1 MTIATRGQGIT
12 GDTIETQ
19 GSTPG
24 PSENNAEELQ
34 DENFEPDFPKDKLA
48 SLDEKISNLRWVVP
62 VLADQELECLLKASI
77 DLARK
82 NLDTRSEA
90 CQRFFREGLTV
101 SFTKILTDDAVSSW
115 KPNIHACINQNC
127 LKLIELCVVKL
138 PHDWFPLLDLLA
150 MVLNPNNKFH
160 SFNSSRPSETAGP
173 NSNLSEEEL
182 FARPS
187 SDLRNPRGWL
197 VDLINRFGELGGFQ
211 ALLDRFQ
218 SGKNLSVSVVFA
230 LARPFGLCYEFL
242 TTHTINKYILPILE
256 MIPGILGKLT
266 DDELKREAKN
276 EQKSDIVSAIIKA
289 SKNLASRVPNQE
301 ELIRTLE
308 GFRLTM
314 ILRQLQISSFNGKM
328 NALNEINKVISSV
341 TYYPNRHH
349 GMDEEEYLTPERMA
363 KWINE
368 NKVLEIVLR
377 DSLHQPQY
385 VEKLEKILRFVI
397 KEKALSLNDLDAV
410 WAAQVG
416 KHEAIVKNVHDLL
429 AKLAWDFS
437 AEQLDHLFECFQN
450 SWTSASKKQRE
461 RLLELI
467 RRLAEDD
474 KDGVM
479 AHKVLT
485 LFWNL
490 AHSEEVPT
498 EIMDQALTAHVKI
511 LDYSCSQER
520 DAQKT
525 VWLDK
530 CVEELKNG
538 ERWVLP
544 ALKQIRE
551 ICTLYEQNTNGGHT
565 QRTHH
570 IYYRQEV
577 IERLQ
582 NQHSLVILV
591 TNSLTCYMDRLRV
604 LYKENPELTCETYIP
619 DGRYCHALQVQERLN
634 FLRFL
639 LKDGQ
644 LWLCAEQ
651 AKQIWQCLAENAVFL
666 SDREAC
672 FKWFSKLMG
681 EEPDLDP
688 GINRDFFENNIL
700 QIDPVLLTESGI
712 KCFER
717 FFKAVNMKEGKLKV
731 KRRLLLTEDLD
742 LIGLDYLWKVVT
754 LCSNDIASRAIE
766 LLKEVSTNLGPRL
779 LQSQLVFHETYI
791 TECYDRLRAHY
802 DTLTILQKSV
812 NDKEFDTDQIQ
823 NRIKAEAVKM
833 CRVMKVLQEY
843 MSECDN
849 AFVGERKILPLH
861 RACHGKHLT
870 LIVRLSSPNR
880 QVEDLDLYTHSNDT
894 LASLRKYIL
903 RRIKPG
909 MHCKLE
915 LFVNGEPLDPA
926 DDRKLLSQIPIRDKM
941 LISAKVVQINS
952 NMASSQDSSSDSSTS
967 SPQHPY
973 DGPNTEA
980 ESLLPGVLMSSQSV
994 YAQFFCQLMNVGSTL
1009 TFPLLRDMGHTL
1021 LQLMP
1026 CDLVTIDK
1034 LKVLFSTPGEDN
1046 ITMDSMFFSASPA
1059 EVLYNLEVLYSMLMP
1074 ALDTMS
1080 EKTFEFQYTFMI
1092 SGEAH
1097 KFLEMLTKNNFMSSA
1112 DNTTRRSAYLVVLK
1126 ICKLILTSVAH
1137 VLVRLSEDH
1146 TPENEPL
1153 NENSTT
1159 PGTYLR
1165 QALRNVPGHSDH
1177 LLRQVSIKLSQSL
1190 AQLIVA
1196 ETGNTGQAQVLFSQA
1211 LNWELPDLATTL
1223 ALVRLVWAASSN
1235 NLGALNASPE
1245 NLHALSDPGK
1255 MKNMEIVNDD
1265 ILLCKEALELLS
1277 TAVVLNPS
1285 SLEHLYQDNWW
1296 PYFITD
1302 LVLINPNCAIR
1313 IAAAEQLII
1322 ICTCGAASR
1331 LALQLI
1337 MPLLFSLLNTLV
1349 IENANTSHEYF
1360 QLLCRLVNVAY
1371 LTNCPLSG
1379 VENLQSSEVAWLR
1392 KARDKHEVLIEGHL
1406 LLAKELLLFMSLEQR
1421 CELGS
1426 AESGSLIKELLED
1439 FLFPASK
1446 LMLQL
1451 NKTGQLGE
1459 DPAIPIC
1466 DTPQTQAAAF
1476 DLLIALCLNCVQNY
1490 KQLVTMLTEMFYS
1503 DPDSA
1508 ITEWDYLPVVGP
1520 RPFQGFVGLKN
1531 AGATCYMN
1539 SVLQQL
1545 YMVESIKEG
1554 ILAAEGAATD
1564 PNEDFSGEERLDVD
1578 GDCTDDRNCLDDN
1591 RKDYNVGILKQ
1602 VQAIFGHLACSRLQ
1616 YYVPRGLWRHFK
1628 LQGEPVN
1635 LREQQDAVE
1644 FFMSLVESL
1653 DEALKTLG
1661 HEQIMSKILGGS
1673 YSDQKICKGCP
1684 HRYSKEEPFSVISV
1698 DIRNHSSLPDSMEQ
1712 YVKGELLEGADA
1724 YHCEKCAKKVVTVK
1738 RLCVKKLPPIL
1749 GIQLKRFEYD
1759 FERVC
1764 AIKFND
1770 YFEFPREL
1778 DMEPYTVSGL
1788 AKIEGEIID
1797 CDLDPS
1803 ADDVCTKYRL
1813 SGIVVHSG
1821 QASGGHYYSYIRSRD
1836 PSGEVRWYKFDD
1848 GDVSE
1853 CRMGDDEEMKVQ
1865 CFGGDYMGEVFDPM
1879 LKRTTYRRQ
1888 KRWWNAY
1895 MLFYTRHDIE
1905 EEAALKALDL
1915 LTISGTRKETHLKM
1929 PVAIE
1934 NSIRKQ
1940 NIKFLHHRSQFSVE
1954 YFSFIRKLATSCT
1967 QSNPRHSQ
1975 PLSNDLLEQQY
1986 LLSVQLVSN
1995 FLFHTGWHTKKNLR
2009 GPAMEWGDVL
2019 CLHLRTSP
2027 VIRSWFAQNMLFSHM
2042 GRFCE
2047 YLLSCPS
2054 NEVRSA
2060 FIKIV
2065 VLLAHFSIN
2074 DGPSPAPAA
2083 FNNNDMTAS
2092 LSDHILWALLSLLQR
2107 EVSEHGRHLP
2117 HYCTVF
2123 HMYANQGIQERAQLL
2138 RMNVPATFMLVALDE
2153 GPGPAIKYQYT
2164 ELGKL
2169 NQLVSCLIRCCDV
2182 SIKCQSSNGSPVLP
2196 NPYRD
2201 PVCQEYIMP
2210 ISPQAAD
2217 ILFNRTTYVKKVI
2230 EDTNLT
2236 DEAIKLL
2243 QFCSWENPH
2252 FSRVVLSEL
2261 LWQIAYAYCQELR
2274 HHIEIL
2280 LSILLIEDSWQTHR
2294 IHNAIKEREGLL
2306 ETIIRAKSH
2315 YQKRAYQCI
2324 KAMVALFNR
2333 CPAAHSLLMRQAD
2346 VRRSWASAVNW
2357 LQDELERKYPPNT
2370 QYSYNTWS
2378 PPAQSNESSNGYFL
2392 ERSNSARKTLEKAL
2406 EMMPEIEREEEDVS
2420 EDQIS
2425 QEEAPPPS
2433 DQLQQEESNSELPD
2447 VTQSCENN
2455 PNT

>member
-1 MTIATRGQGIT
+1 
-12 GDTIETQ
+12 
-19 GSTPG
+19 
-24 PSENNAEELQ
+24 
-34 DENFEPDFPKDKLA
+34 
-48 SLDEKISNLRWVVP
+48 
-62 VLADQELECLLKASI
+62 
-77 DLARK
+77 
-82 NLDTRSEA
+82 
-90 CQRFFREGLTV
+90 
-101 SFTKILTDDAVSSW
+101 
-115 KPNIHACINQNC
+115 
-127 LKLIELCVVKL
+127 
-138 PHDWFPLLDLLA
+138 
-150 MVLNPNNKFH
+150 
-160 SFNSSRPSETAGP
+160 
-173 NSNLSEEEL
+173 
-182 FARPS
+182 
-187 SDLRNPRGWL
+187 
-197 VDLINRFGELGGFQ
+197 
-211 ALLDRFQ
+211 
-218 SGKNLSVSVVFA
+218 
-230 LARPFGLCYEFL
+230 
-242 TTHTINKYILPILE
+242 
-256 MIPGILGKLT
+256 
-266 DDELKREAKN
+266 
-276 EQKSDIVSAIIKA
+276 
-289 SKNLASRVPNQE
+289 
-301 ELIRTLE
+301 
-308 GFRLTM
+308 
-314 ILRQLQISSFNGKM
+314 M

-349 GMDEEEYLTPERMA
+349 DIEEEEYLTPERMA
-363 KWINE
+363 KWIND

-397 KEKALSLNDLDAV
+397 KEKALSLSDLDAV

-450 SWTSASKKQRE
+450 SWTSASKRQRE

-490 AHSEEVPT
+490 AHAEDVTT
-498 EIMDQALTAHVKI
+498 EIMDQALAAHIKI

-525 VWLDK
+525 IWLDK
-530 CVEELKNG
+530 CVDELKHSDQ
-538 ERWVLP
+538 WVLP

-551 ICTLYEQNTNGGHT
+551 ICTLYEQNPNGSHP
-565 QRTHH
+565 QRAHH

-591 TNSLTCYMDRLRV
+591 TNSLATYMEDLRN
-604 LYKENPELTCETYIP
+604 LYKENPSLTAETYVP
-619 DGRYCHALQVQERLN
+619 DGRYCHNLQVQERLN

-644 LWLCAEQ
+644 LWLCADQ
-651 AKQIWQCLAENAVFL
+651 AKQIWQCLAENAVFQ

-672 FKWFSKLMG
+672 FRWFSKLMG

-688 GINRDFFENNIL
+688 GINKDFFENNIL
-700 QIDPVLLTESGI
+700 KIDPVLLTESGI
-712 KCFER
+712 RCFER
-717 FFKAVNMKEGKLKV
+717 FFKAVNIKENKLKL
-731 KRRLLLTEDLD
+731 KRRSILTEDPA
-742 LIGLDYLWKVVT
+742 LIGIDYLWKVVT
-754 LCSNDIASRAIE
+754 LCPDDIAARAIE
-766 LLKEVSTNLGPRL
+766 LLREVSTNLGPK
-779 LQSQLVFHETYI
+779 LQQNQVEFHEQYI
-791 TECYDRLRAHY
+791 AECYDRLRAHY
-802 DTLTILQKSV
+802 DTVTILQKSIA
-812 NDKEFDTDQIQ
+812 DKELDSAQVPD
-823 NRIKAEAVKM
+823 RIRSEAVKM
-833 CRVMKVLQEY
+833 CRVMKVLHEY
-843 MSECDN
+843 INECDN

-861 RACHGKHLT
+861 RACYGKHLA
-870 LIVRLSSPNR
+870 LIVRFSSINR
-880 QVEDLDLYTHSNDT
+880 QVEDLELHTHTNDT
-894 LASLRKYIL
+894 LASLRKSIL

-909 MHCKLE
+909 GHCKLDI
-915 LFVNGEPLDPA
+915 FINGEPLEAA
-926 DDRKLLSQIPIRDKM
+926 DDKKLLSQIPIRDKM
-941 LISAKVVQINS
+941 IISAKVIQVNS

-967 SPQHPY
+967 SPQHLY
-973 DGPNTEA
+973 DGPNA
-980 ESLLPGVLMSSQSV
+980 DVESLLPGVLMAQNAV
-994 YAQFFCQLMNVGSTL
+994 YAQFFCQLMELGSQMN
-1009 TFPLLRDMGHTL
+1009 FPALRHGGHGLLK
-1021 LQLMP
+1021 LMP
-1026 CDLVTIDK
+1026 CDMVTMEK
-1034 LKVLFSTPGEDN
+1034 LKALFATPGEQN
-1046 ITMDSMFFSASPA
+1046 NVTMDSLFFRPVSA
-1059 EVLYNLEVLYSMLMP
+1059 EVLYNLEVLYAMLMP
-1074 ALDTMS
+1074 AMDTIS
-1080 EKTFEFQYTFMI
+1080 EKTYEFQYSFIT
-1092 SGEAH
+1092 SGEVH
-1097 KFLEMLTKNNFMSSA
+1097 IFLEMLTKNNFMSNA
-1112 DNTTRRSAYLVVLK
+1112 DSITRRSAYLVVLK

-1146 TPENEPL
+1146 TPPPENEGL
-1153 NENSTT
+1153 SENTTT
-1159 PGTYLR
+1159 PGMHLR
-1165 QALRNVPGHSDH
+1165 QALRSVPGHSDY
-1177 LLRQVSIKLSQSL
+1177 LLRQVSMKLSQGL
-1190 AQLIVA
+1190 AQLMVA
-1196 ETGNTGQAQVLFSQA
+1196 ETGNNSGLAQALFNQA

-1223 ALVRLVWAASSN
+1223 ALVRLVWAASSD
-1235 NLGALNASPE
+1235 NLGALNSSPE
-1245 NLHALSDPGK
+1245 TLHSLSDPNK
-1255 MKNMEIVNDD
+1255 HDNPVELDTED

-1277 TAVVLNPS
+1277 TAVVLNSS

-1296 PYFITD
+1296 PDFITD
-1302 LVLINPNCAIR
+1302 LVLLNPSCAVR
-1313 IAAAEQLII
+1313 VAAAEQLIV

-1337 MPLLFSLLNTLV
+1337 MPLLFSLLDSMV
-1349 IENANTSHEYF
+1349 IEYANISREYF
-1360 QLLCRLVNVAY
+1360 QLLCRLVSVAY
-1371 LTNCPLSG
+1371 LTGCPLNNAE
-1379 VENLQSSEVAWLR
+1379 VLLANEVAWLR
-1392 KARDKHEVLIEGHL
+1392 SARDKNEVLIEGHL
-1406 LLAKELLLFMSLEQR
+1406 GLAKELLSFMTPEQK

-1426 AESGSLIKELLED
+1426 AESGSLIRELLED

-1446 LMLQL
+1446 LELL
-1451 NKTGQLGE
+1451 LAKTKQLGE

-1476 DLLIALCLNCVQNY
+1476 DLLISLCVNCVPNY
-1490 KQLVTMLTEMFYS
+1490 KQLVNMLTEMFYS

-1508 ITEWDYLPVVGP
+1508 ITEWDYLPAVGP
-1520 RPFQGFVGLKN
+1520 RPFRGFVGLKN

-1545 YMVESIKEG
+1545 YMVENIKQG
-1554 ILAAEGAATD
+1554 LLAAEGAATD
-1564 PNEDFSGEERLDVD
+1564 PNEDFTGEERMDLDI
-1578 GDCTDDRNCLDDN
+1578 DCTDDRNCVDGN

-1698 DIRNHSSLPDSMEQ
+1698 DIRNHSSLPESLEQ

-1738 RLCVKKLPPIL
+1738 RLCVKKLPPVL

-1803 ADDVCTKYRL
+1803 TSDVCTKYRL

-1821 QASGGHYYSYIRSRD
+1821 QASGGHYYSYIRHRD

-1848 GDVSE
+1848 GDVLE
-1853 CRMGDDEEMKVQ
+1853 CRMGEDEEMKIQ
-1865 CFGGDYMGEVFDPM
+1865 CFGGDYMGEMFDPM

-1895 MLFYTRHDIE
+1895 MLFYTRHDVE
-1905 EEAALKALDL
+1905 EEQLVKSFTQLSL
-1915 LTISGTRKETHLKM
+1915 SSSRKETHLKM
-1929 PVAIE
+1929 PIAIE

-1940 NIKFLHHRSQFSVE
+1940 NIKFLHHRSQFTVE
-1954 YFSFIRKLATSCT
+1954 YFAFIRKLATSCAQT
-1967 QSNPRHSQ
+1967 NVRHSQ
-1975 PLSNDLLEQQY
+1975 SFSNELLEQQY

-2009 GPAMEWGDVL
+2009 GPAMDWCDVL
-2019 CLHLRTSP
+2019 CLHLRSSP
-2027 VIRSWFAQNMLFSHM
+2027 TIRQWFGINILFNHM

-2054 NEVRSA
+2054 NEVRTA

-2065 VLLAHFSIN
+2065 VLLAHFSIK
-2074 DGPSPAPAA
+2074 DPPCPCPPGI
-2083 FNNNDMTAS
+2083 NNPDPNAT
-2092 LSDHILWALLSLLQR
+2092 LSDHVIGSLLALLQR

-2117 HYCTVF
+2117 QYCSVF
-2123 HMYANQGIQERAQLL
+2123 HMYANQGIHEKAQLL
-2138 RMNVPATFMLVALDE
+2138 RLNLPATFMLVALDE

-2169 NQLVSCLIRCCDV
+2169 NQLVSCLVRCCDV
-2182 SIKCQSSNGSPVLP
+2182 SSKCQSSTGGPILP
-2196 NPYRD
+2196 NPFRESSIPD
-2201 PVCQEYIMP
+2201 YIMP
-2210 ISPQAAD
+2210 LSPQASE
-2217 ILFNRTTYVKKVI
+2217 ILFNRISYIKKVI

-2243 QFCSWENPH
+2243 QFCSWENPQ
-2252 FSRVVLSEL
+2252 FSKNVLSEL
-2261 LWQIAYAYCQELR
+2261 LWQIAFAYCQELR

-2280 LSILLIEDSWQTHR
+2280 LSVLLIEDSWQSHR
-2294 IHNAIKEREGLL
+2294 IHDAIRGIAEEREGLL
-2306 ETIIRAKSH
+2306 ETITRAKIH

-2324 KAMVALFNR
+2324 KCLVALFNKCHVAR
-2333 CPAAHSLLMRQAD
+2333 NMLMVQAD
-2346 VRRSWASAVNW
+2346 LRRPWASAVSW
-2357 LQDELERKYPPNT
+2357 LQDELERKYPPNS
-2370 QYSYNTWS
+2370 QYAYNTWS
-2378 PPAQSNESSNGYFL
+2378 PPAQSNENSNGYFL
-2392 ERSNSARKTLEKAL
+2392 ERSSSAKKTLERAL
-2406 EMMPEIEREEEDVS
+2406 ELMPEVERVEDEGV
-2420 EDQIS
+2420 EDPES
-2425 QEEAPPPS
+2425 QEETGGHVS
-2433 DQLQQEESNSELPD
+2433 DEQTLL
-2447 VTQSCENN
+2447 
-2455 PNT
+2455 

>member
-1 MTIATRGQGIT
+1 
-12 GDTIETQ
+12 
-19 GSTPG
+19 
-24 PSENNAEELQ
+24 
-34 DENFEPDFPKDKLA
+34 
-48 SLDEKISNLRWVVP
+48 
-62 VLADQELECLLKASI
+62 
-77 DLARK
+77 
-82 NLDTRSEA
+82 
-90 CQRFFREGLTV
+90 
-101 SFTKILTDDAVSSW
+101 
-115 KPNIHACINQNC
+115 
-127 LKLIELCVVKL
+127 
-138 PHDWFPLLDLLA
+138 
-150 MVLNPNNKFH
+150 MV
-160 SFNSSRPSETAGP
+160 
-173 NSNLSEEEL
+173 
-182 FARPS
+182 
-187 SDLRNPRGWL
+187 
-197 VDLINRFGELGGFQ
+197 
-211 ALLDRFQ
+211 
-218 SGKNLSVSVVFA
+218 
-230 LARPFGLCYEFL
+230 
-242 TTHTINKYILPILE
+242 
-256 MIPGILGKLT
+256 PGILDKLT

-276 EQKSDIVSAIIKA
+276 EQKSDIVSAIIKSA
-289 SKNLASRVPNQE
+289 KNLASRVPNQE

-349 GMDEEEYLTPERMA
+349 GMEEEEYLTPERMA

-397 KEKALSLNDLDAV
+397 KERALSLSDLDAV

-450 SWTSASKKQRE
+450 SWTSASKRQRE

-490 AHSEEVPT
+490 AHAEDVPT
-498 EIMDQALTAHVKI
+498 EIMDQALSAHVKI

-538 ERWVLP
+538 EKWVLP

-551 ICTLYEQNTNGGHT
+551 ICTLYEQNTNGGHA

-591 TNSLTCYMDRLRV
+591 TNSLTTYMDHLRT
-604 LYKENPELTCETYIP
+604 LYKENPELTSETYVP
-619 DGRYCHALQVQERLN
+619 DGRYCHALQVQERLH

-651 AKQIWQCLAENAVFL
+651 AKQIWQCLAENAVFQ

-688 GINRDFFENNIL
+688 GINKDFFENNIL

-717 FFKAVNMKEGKLKV
+717 FFKAVNTKEGKLKI
-731 KRRLLLTEDLD
+731 KRRSLLTEDPD

-754 LCSNDIASRAIE
+754 SCPDDIAARAIE
-766 LLKEVSTNLGPRL
+766 LLREVSTNLGPRL
-779 LQSQLVFHETYI
+779 LQSQLEFHENYI

-802 DTLTILQKSV
+802 DTVTVLQKSS
-812 NDKEFDTDQIQ
+812 NDKEFDTNQIQ
-823 NRIKAEAVKM
+823 NRIRGEAVKM
-833 CRVMKVLQEY
+833 CRVLKVLHEY
-843 MSECDN
+843 ISECDN

-861 RACHGKHLT
+861 RACHGKHLS
-870 LIVRLSSPNR
+870 LIVRFSSPSR
-880 QVEDLDLYTHSNDT
+880 QVEDLELYTHSNDT

-909 MHCKLE
+909 IHCKLE

-941 LISAKVVQINS
+941 LISAKVIQISS
-952 NMASSQDSSSDSSTS
+952 NIASSQDSSSDSSTS

-973 DGPNTEA
+973 DGPNVEA
-980 ESLLPGVLMSSQSV
+980 ENQLPGVLMSQQQV
-994 YAQFFCQLMNVGSTL
+994 YAQFFCQLMALGSTL
-1009 TFPLLRDMGHTL
+1009 DFPILRNGGHAL
-1021 LQLMP
+1021 LQLIP
-1026 CDLVTIDK
+1026 CDVMTIEK
-1034 LKVLFSTPGEDN
+1034 LRILFTTPGEQN
-1046 ITMDSMFFSASPA
+1046 ITMDSMFFSATPA
-1059 EVLYNLEVLYSMLMP
+1059 EVLYNLEVLYAMLMP
-1074 ALDTMS
+1074 ALDTLS
-1080 EKTFEFQYTFMI
+1080 DKSYEFQYSFLT

-1097 KFLEMLTKNNFMSSA
+1097 IFLEMLTKNNFMSSA

-1146 TPENEPL
+1146 TPPENEPVS
-1153 NENSTT
+1153 ENTTT
-1159 PGTYLR
+1159 PGMYLR

-1177 LLRQVSIKLSQSL
+1177 LLRQVSIKLSQGL
-1190 AQLIVA
+1190 AQLMVA
-1196 ETGNTGQAQVLFSQA
+1196 ETGGTGQAHALFSQA

-1223 ALVRLVWAASSN
+1223 ALVRLVWAASSD
-1235 NLGALNASPE
+1235 NLSALNASPE
-1245 NLHALSDPGK
+1245 TLHSLSDPCNQK
-1255 MKNMEIVNDD
+1255 TPMDLDNDD

-1302 LVLINPNCAIR
+1302 LVLLNPSCAVR

-1337 MPLLFSLLNTLV
+1337 TPLLFSLLNSLV
-1349 IENANTSHEYF
+1349 LENANTSHEFF

-1371 LTNCPLSG
+1371 LTGCPLSNA
-1379 VENLQSSEVAWLR
+1379 ENLLANEVAWLR
-1392 KARDKHEVLIEGHL
+1392 KARGKNEVLIEGHL
-1406 LLAKELLLFMSLEQR
+1406 SLAKELLSFMSTEQK

-1451 NKTGQLGE
+1451 SKTGQLGE

-1476 DLLIALCLNCVQNY
+1476 DLLISLCLNCVQNY
-1490 KQLVTMLTEMFYS
+1490 RQLVSMLNEMFYS

-1508 ITEWDYLPVVGP
+1508 ITEWDYLPAVGP

-1539 SVLQQL
+1539 SILQQL
-1545 YMVESIKEG
+1545 YMVDSIKEG

-1564 PNEDFSGEERLDVD
+1564 PNEDFTGEEKMDLDF
-1578 GDCTDDRNCLDDN
+1578 DCTDERNCLDDN

-1698 DIRNHSSLPDSMEQ
+1698 DIRNHSSLQDSMEQ

-1724 YHCEKCAKKVVTVK
+1724 YYCEKCAKKVVTVK

-1797 CDLDPS
+1797 CDSDPNAS
-1803 ADDVCTKYRL
+1803 EVCTKYRL

-1853 CRMGDDEEMKVQ
+1853 CRMGEDEEMKIQ

-1895 MLFYTRHDIE
+1895 MLFYTRHDVE
-1905 EEAALKALDL
+1905 EEAIVKALNL

-1940 NIKFLHHRSQFSVE
+1940 NIKFLHHRSQFSIE
-1954 YFSFIRKLATSCT
+1954 YFSFIRKLATSCA
-1967 QSNPRHSQ
+1967 QGNPRHSQ
-1975 PLSNDLLEQQY
+1975 ALSNEMLEQQY

-2009 GPAMEWGDVL
+2009 GPAMEWCDVL
-2019 CLHLRTSP
+2019 CLHLRTSAT
-2027 VIRSWFAQNMLFSHM
+2027 IRSWFAHNMLFNHM
-2042 GRFCE
+2042 SRFCE

-2060 FIKIV
+2060 FIKII

-2074 DGPSPAPAA
+2074 DGPSPPPPSI
-2083 FNNNDMTAS
+2083 NINDPSAT
-2092 LSDHILWALLSLLQR
+2092 LSDHILWALLALLQR

-2123 HMYANQGIQERAQLL
+2123 HMYANQGIQEKAQLL

-2182 SIKCQSSNGSPVLP
+2182 SGKCQSSNGNPVLP

-2201 PVCQEYIMP
+2201 PTCPDYIMP
-2210 ISPQAAD
+2210 ISPQAAE
-2217 ILFNRTTYVKKVI
+2217 ILFNRTSYIKKVI

-2252 FSRVVLSEL
+2252 FSRNVLSEL
-2261 LWQIAYAYCQELR
+2261 LWQIAFAYCQELR

-2280 LSILLIEDSWQTHR
+2280 LSVLLIEDSWQTHR
-2294 IHNAIKEREGLL
+2294 IHNAIKGVPDEREGLL
-2306 ETIIRAKSH
+2306 ETISRAKNH

-2324 KAMVALFNR
+2324 KCMVALFSK
-2333 CPAAHSLLMRQAD
+2333 CGQAQTMLLRQAD
-2346 VRRSWASAVNW
+2346 LRRSWASAVAW
-2357 LQDELERKYPPNT
+2357 LQDELERKYPPNA
-2370 QYSYNTWS
+2370 QYAYNTWS

-2392 ERSNSARKTLEKAL
+2392 ERSNSARKTLERAL
-2406 EMMPEIEREEEDVS
+2406 ELMPETEREEDDVS
-2420 EDQIS
+2420 EEQES
-2425 QEEAPPPS
+2425 QEEVTVETPQTEENAS
-2433 DQLQQEESNSELPD
+2433 DLPD
-2447 VTQSCENN
+2447 VTQSCENT

>member
-1 MTIATRGQGIT
+1 MTVATRGQEIVEDK
-12 GDTIETQ
+12 DTQNPTAGSSNIE
-19 GSTPG
+19 
-24 PSENNAEELQ
+24 EEDDNNA
-34 DENFEPDFPKDKLA
+34 EPDFPKDKLV
-48 SLDEKISNLRWVVP
+48 SLEEKISNLRWVVP
-62 VLADQELECLLKASI
+62 VLPEQELEVLLKASI
-77 DLARK
+77 DLAKR
-82 NLDTRSEA
+82 NLDTKSEA
-90 CQRFFREGLTV
+90 CQRFFRDGLTV

-115 KPNIHACINQNC
+115 KTNIHIFIYQNC
-127 LKLIELCVVKL
+127 LKLIELCVAKL
-138 PHDWFPLLDLLA
+138 PHDWFPLLELLA

-160 SFNSSRPSETAGP
+160 SFNSSRQSETAGP
-173 NSNLSEEEL
+173 GSNLSEEEL

-187 SDLRNPRGWL
+187 ADPRNPRGWL
-197 VDLINRFGELGGFQ
+197 VDLINKFGELGGFQ
-211 ALLDRFQ
+211 KLLERFQ
-218 SGKNLSVSVVFA
+218 SDKNLSVSIAYA
-230 LARPFGLCYEFL
+230 LLTPFGLCYEFL
-242 TTHTINKYILPILE
+242 TPHTIHKYILPILE
-256 MIPGILGKLT
+256 MVPGILDKLT

-276 EQKSDIVSAIIKA
+276 EQKSDIVSLIIRSA
-289 SKNLASRVPNQE
+289 KNLASRVQGQD

-308 GFRLTM
+308 SFRLTM

-328 NALNEINKVISSV
+328 NALNEINKVISTV
-341 TYYPNRHH
+341 THNSNRHH
-349 GMDEEEYLTPERMA
+349 GIEEDEYLTTERMA
-363 KWINE
+363 KWIND
-368 NKVLEIVLR
+368 NNVLEIVLR

-397 KEKALSLNDLDAV
+397 KEKALSLSDLDAV
-410 WAAQVG
+410 WAAQAG

-450 SWTSASKKQRE
+450 SWTSASKRQRE

-490 AHSEEVPT
+490 AHAEDVTT
-498 EIMDQALTAHVKI
+498 EIMDQALAAHVKI

-530 CVEELKNG
+530 CVEELKTNVS
-538 ERWVLP
+538 WVLP

-551 ICTLYEQNTNGGHT
+551 ICTLYEQSTNGGHP
-565 QRTHH
+565 QRNHH
-570 IYYRQEV
+570 ILYRQEV

-591 TNSLTCYMDRLRV
+591 TNSLTTYMDHLRTI
-604 LYKENPELTCETYIP
+604 YQERPELTAETYVP
-619 DGRYCHALQVQERLN
+619 DGRYSHNLQVQERLN

-644 LWLCAEQ
+644 LWLCADQ
-651 AKQIWQCLAENAVFL
+651 AKQIWQCLAENAVFP

-672 FKWFSKLMG
+672 FRWFSKLMG

-688 GINRDFFENNIL
+688 GINKDFFENNIL

-712 KCFER
+712 RCFER
-717 FFKAVNMKEGKLKV
+717 FFKAVNTKE
-731 KRRLLLTEDLD
+731 D

-754 LCSNDIASRAIE
+754 LCPDDIAARATE
-766 LLKEVSTNLGPRL
+766 LLREVSTNLGPKL
-779 LQSQLVFHETYI
+779 VQNQLDFHLQYI
-791 TECYDRLRAHY
+791 GECYDRLRAHY
-802 DTLTILQKSV
+802 DTVTILQKSMAT
-812 NDKEFDTDQIQ
+812 KELDTSQMP
-823 NRIKAEAVKM
+823 NRIEIEAVKM
-833 CRVMKVLQEY
+833 CRVMKVLHEY
-843 MSECDN
+843 IIECDN

-861 RACHGKHLT
+861 RACYGKHLA
-870 LIVRLSSPNR
+870 LIIRFSSLSR
-880 QVEDLDLYTHSNDT
+880 QADDIELYTHTNDT
-894 LASLRKYIL
+894 LVSLRKAIL
-903 RRIKPG
+903 RRLKPG
-909 MHCKLE
+909 VHCKLE
-915 LFVNGEPLDPA
+915 LFVNGEPLEPSE
-926 DDRKLLSQIPIRDKM
+926 DRKLLSQIPLRDKM
-941 LISAKVVQINS
+941 VISAKIVQMNS

-967 SPQHPY
+967 SPQLLY
-973 DGPNTEA
+973 DGPNADVEN
-980 ESLLPGVLMSSQSV
+980 LLPGVLMSLESN
-994 YAQFFCQLMNVGSTL
+994 YARFFCQLMTLGSEMEFAALRNSAYAVLKTLPCDTL
-1009 TFPLLRDMGHTL
+1009 TME
-1021 LQLMP
+1021 
-1026 CDLVTIDK
+1026 K
-1034 LKVLFSTPGEDN
+1034 LKLLFSNQDEQN
-1046 ITMDSMFFSASPA
+1046 ITMENIFFRATPA
-1059 EVLYNLEVLYSMLMP
+1059 EVLYHLEVLYAMLMP
-1074 ALDTMS
+1074 AMDTLS
-1080 EKTFEFQYTFMI
+1080 EKTYEFQYSFIT

-1097 KFLEMLTKNNFMSSA
+1097 VFLEMLTKNNFMSSA
-1112 DNTTRRSAYLVVLK
+1112 DSTTKRSAYLVVLK

-1137 VLVRLSEDH
+1137 VLVTLSEDH
-1146 TPENEPL
+1146 TPPESEPF
-1153 NENSTT
+1153 NENTTT
-1159 PGTYLR
+1159 PGMHLR
-1165 QALRNVPGHSDH
+1165 QALRSVPGHSDY
-1177 LLRQVSIKLSQSL
+1177 LLRQVSIKLSQGL
-1190 AQLIVA
+1190 AQLMVA
-1196 ETGNTGQAQVLFSQA
+1196 ETGGSGQAQALFSQA

-1223 ALVRLVWAASSN
+1223 ALVRLVWAASSG
-1235 NLGALNASPE
+1235 NLGALNSSPE
-1245 NLHALSDPGK
+1245 TLHSLSDPAERK
-1255 MKNMEIVNDD
+1255 LILELDCDD

-1277 TAVVLNPS
+1277 TAVVLNSS
-1285 SLEHLYQDNWW
+1285 SLEHLYRDNWW
-1296 PYFITD
+1296 PDFVTD
-1302 LVLINPNCAIR
+1302 LVLLNPCCAVR
-1313 IAAAEQLII
+1313 VAAAEQLIV

-1337 MPLLFSLLNTLV
+1337 MPLLFSLLDTMVL
-1349 IENANTSHEYF
+1349 EYAANAHEFF
-1360 QLLCRLVNVAY
+1360 QLLCRLVSVANY
-1371 LTNCPLSG
+1371 TGCPLNN
-1379 VENLQSSEVAWLR
+1379 VNVLLANEVAWLR

-1406 LLAKELLLFMSLEQR
+1406 GLAKELLSFMTPEQK

-1426 AESGSLIKELLED
+1426 TGEGGSLIRELLED

-1446 LMLQL
+1446 LQLQL
-1451 NKTGQLGE
+1451 KKTNQLGE

-1476 DLLIALCLNCVQNY
+1476 DLIISLCISCVPNY
-1490 KQLVTMLTEMFYS
+1490 KQLVSMLTEMFYS
-1503 DPDSA
+1503 DPDWA
-1508 ITEWDYLPVVGP
+1508 INEWDYLPAVGP

-1545 YMVESIKEG
+1545 YMVENIKQG

-1564 PNEDFSGEERLDVD
+1564 PNEDFTGEERLDLD
-1578 GDCTDDRNCLDDN
+1578 IDCTDDRNCSDDN

-1749 GIQLKRFEYD
+1749 AIQLKRFEYD

-1797 CDLDPS
+1797 CDLDPNS
-1803 ADDVCTKYRL
+1803 TEVCTKYRL
-1813 SGIVVHSG
+1813 TGIVVHSG
-1821 QASGGHYYSYIRSRD
+1821 QASGGHYYSYIRHRD
-1836 PSGEVRWYKFDD
+1836 LSGEVRWYKFDD

-1853 CRMGDDEEMKVQ
+1853 CRMGEDEEMKVQ

-1895 MLFYTRHDIE
+1895 MLFYTRLDVE
-1905 EEAALKALDL
+1905 EESLEKSLNQL
-1915 LTISGTRKETHLKM
+1915 SLSSVRRETHLKM

-1940 NIKFLHHRSQFSVE
+1940 NIKFLHHRSQFTVE
-1954 YFSFIRKLATSCT
+1954 YFAFIRKLATNCSPSNHRQT
-1967 QSNPRHSQ
+1967 QS
-1975 PLSNDLLEQQY
+1975 LSNDLLEQQY

-2009 GPAMEWGDVL
+2009 GPAMEWCDVL
-2019 CLHLRTSP
+2019 CVHLRASP
-2027 VIRSWFAQNMLFSHM
+2027 AIRMWFGMNVLFNHM

-2060 FIKIV
+2060 FIRIV
-2065 VLLAHFSIN
+2065 VLLAHFSIK
-2074 DGPSPAPAA
+2074 DPPCPSPAGIENPDSNA
-2083 FNNNDMTAS
+2083 N
-2092 LSDHILWALLSLLQR
+2092 LSDHVIGALLALLQR

-2123 HMYANQGIQERAQLL
+2123 HMYANQGIQEKAQLL
-2138 RMNVPATFMLVALDE
+2138 RLSVPATFMLVALDE

-2169 NQLVSCLIRCCDV
+2169 NQLVSCLVRCCDV
-2182 SIKCQSSNGSPVLP
+2182 SSKCQSSTGIQIPP

-2201 PVCQEYIMP
+2201 PTISDYIMP
-2210 ISPQAAD
+2210 ISPQAAE
-2217 ILFNRTTYVKKVI
+2217 ILFNRSSYIKKVI

-2236 DEAIKLL
+2236 EDVIKLL

-2252 FSRVVLSEL
+2252 FSKNVLSEL
-2261 LWQIAYAYCQELR
+2261 LWQIAFAYSQELR

-2280 LSILLIEDSWQTHR
+2280 LSVLLIDDSWQSHR
-2294 IHNAIKEREGLL
+2294 IHSAIKGVPEEREGLL
-2306 ETIIRAKSH
+2306 ETIARAKNH

-2324 KAMVALFNR
+2324 KCLVALFTKCR
-2333 CPAAHSLLMRQAD
+2333 VAHNILLSQAD
-2346 VRRSWASAVNW
+2346 VRRSWESAVQW
-2357 LQDELERKYPPNT
+2357 LQEELETNRKYPQNS
-2370 QYSYNTWS
+2370 QYAYNTWS
-2378 PPAQSNESSNGYFL
+2378 PPAQSNESPNGFFL
-2392 ERSNSARKTLEKAL
+2392 ERSNSAKKTLERAL
-2406 EMMPEIEREEEDVS
+2406 ELMPETERAAEDEGVEDPDMPEETGHVS
-2420 EDQIS
+2420 DEQT
-2425 QEEAPPPS
+2425 
-2433 DQLQQEESNSELPD
+2433 LL
-2447 VTQSCENN
+2447 
-2455 PNT
+2455 